1 MKSCSLAID
10 IGASGG
16 KVMAGYLEGSQL
28 ELIQV
33 HRFENKIIERNDHF
47 CWDIKALFEEV
58 KRGIHKCK
66 EFGLHPRS
74 IGVDTWA
81 VDFVLLDEN
90 DELLTETISYRDPRT
105 DGLMEEVHELLS
117 RESLYAKTGI
127 QFQKFN
133 TIYQL
138 HAINK
143 ENPNILKKAKSFLM
157 IPDYLHFLLSGIKVN
172 EYTNATTTQLVNAKT
187 KQWDE
192 TILDKLNIN
201 KEMFH
206 QILPPKT
213 YIGNLKPEFVQEF
226 GFDMQVLLPST
237 HDTGS
242 AVVAVPKAEKS
253 IYISSGTWSLIG
265 VENNFPISNS
275 KAMNYNF
282 TNEGGF
288 DYRFRFL
295 KNIMGLW
302 MIQEVKKDYHNKY
315 DFQDF
320 VSLARQESQFNSIL
334 NVNDDRFL
342 KPINMIEEIK
352 NYCEETE
359 QDIPSTPG
367 QVAKCVFDS
376 LAQSYLIAISQ
387 IEEMLG
393 EEFHTINIIGGGSQ
407 NDMLNQLIANTTNK
421 RVIAGPVE
429 ATSIGNI
436 VSQLIS
442 LKLIVGL
449 EEARELIKHSFNLS
463 MYEQENNMEGLN

>member
-1 MKSCSLAID
+1 MKKCSLAID

-33 HRFENKIIERNDHF
+33 HRFENKIIERNYHF

-66 EFGLHPRS
+66 EFGLHPKS

-90 DELLTETISYRDPRT
+90 DELLTETISYRDSRT

-206 QILPPKT
+206 KILPPKT

-242 AVVAVPKAEKS
+242 AVVAVPEVEKS

-295 KNIMGLW
+295 KNIMGIW

-320 VSLARQESQFNSIL
+320 VSLARKESQFYSIL

-393 EEFHTINIIGGGSQ
+393 EEFYTINIIGGGSQ

-442 LKLIVGL
+442 LKLIDWL
-449 EEARELIKHSFNLS
+449 AEARELIKHSFNLS
-463 MYEQENNMEGLN
+463 MYEQENNVEGLN

>member
-192 TILDKLNIN
+192 AILDKLNIN

-275 KAMNYNF
+275 KAMNFNF

-320 VSLARQESQFNSIL
+320 VSLARKESQFNSIL